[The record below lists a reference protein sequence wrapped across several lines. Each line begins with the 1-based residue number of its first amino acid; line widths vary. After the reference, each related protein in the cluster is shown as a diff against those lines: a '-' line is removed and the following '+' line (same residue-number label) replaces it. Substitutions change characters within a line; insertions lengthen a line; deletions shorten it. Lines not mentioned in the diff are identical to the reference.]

1 MKKVFIIDKG
11 SNLSSFLSKKI
22 INSKLISSR
31 EILTNIEELNV
42 LKDNLPINIIFNNFQ
57 PAIKLNESINL
68 ENYVANSILTTSKVL
83 DFIKDNQIKVNKI
96 IYTSSSSVYGN
107 NILCNENDDLKPMN
121 LHASL
126 KVANEKLV
134 EKFCIENSIDYTI
147 ARIFNMYGG
156 DDNFSIISKIIKA
169 YKNNEEL
176 NIVNNGNAIR
186 DFIHI
191 EDVVDI
197 YSKILDKKDIKI
209 LNIGSGNGSSIKNIL
224 DFLNNHNIKIKT
236 KNIQR
241 EELKISTADISKL
254 KELLKKDTFFEV
266 EDYIKKELN
275 ICKKN

>member
-1 MKKVFIIDKG
+1 MNKVFIIGKG

-57 PAIKLNESINL
+57 PATKLNEFFNL
-68 ENYVANSILTTSKVL
+68 ENYVINSILTTSKVL
-83 DFIKDNQIKVNKI
+83 DFIKNNQIVVNKI

-107 NILCNENDDLKPMN
+107 NILCNENDELKPMN

-186 DFIHI
+186 DFIYI

-254 KELLKKDTFFEV
+254 KELLKKDTFFGV
-266 EDYIKKELN
+266 EDYLKKELN
-275 ICKKN
+275 I

>member
-1 MKKVFIIDKG
+1 MKKVFIIGKG

-22 INSKLISSR
+22 INSKLVSSR

-42 LKDNLPINIIFNNFQ
+42 LKDNLPIDIIFNNFQ
-57 PAIKLNESINL
+57 PATKLNEFFNL
-68 ENYVANSILTTSKVL
+68 GNYVLNSILTTSKVL
-83 DFIKDNQIKVNKI
+83 DFIKNNQIKVNKI

-107 NILCNENDDLKPMN
+107 NILCNENDELKPMN

-254 KELLKKDTFFEV
+254 KELLKKDTFFGV
-266 EDYIKKELN
+266 EDYLKKELN
-275 ICKKN
+275 I

>member
-1 MKKVFIIDKG
+1 MNKVFIIGKG

-57 PAIKLNESINL
+57 PATKLNEFFNL
-68 ENYVANSILTTSKVL
+68 ENYVVNSILTTSKVL
-83 DFIKDNQIKVNKI
+83 DFIKNNQIVVNKI
-96 IYTSSSSVYGN
+96 VYTSSSSVYGN
-107 NILCNENDDLKPMN
+107 NILCNENDELKPMN

-254 KELLKKDTFFEV
+254 KELLKKDTFFGV
-266 EDYIKKELN
+266 EDYLKKELN
-275 ICKKN
+275 I

>member
-1 MKKVFIIDKG
+1 MNKVFIIGKG

-57 PAIKLNESINL
+57 PATKLNEFVNL
-68 ENYVANSILTTSKVL
+68 ENYVVNSILTTSKVL
-83 DFIKDNQIKVNKI
+83 DFIKNNQIVVNKI

-107 NILCNENDDLKPMN
+107 NILCNENDELKPMN

-134 EKFCIENSIDYTI
+134 ENFCIENSIDYTI

-266 EDYIKKELN
+266 EDYLKKELN
-275 ICKKN
+275 I

>member
-1 MKKVFIIDKG
+1 MNKVFIIGKG

-57 PAIKLNESINL
+57 PATKLNEFVNL
-68 ENYVANSILTTSKVL
+68 ENYVVNSILTTSKVL
-83 DFIKDNQIKVNKI
+83 DFIKNNRIVVNKI

-107 NILCNENDDLKPMN
+107 NILCNENDELKPMN

-254 KELLKKDTFFEV
+254 KELLKKDTFFGV
-266 EDYIKKELN
+266 EDYLKKELN
-275 ICKKN
+275 I

>member
-1 MKKVFIIDKG
+1 MIIKTIVIG
-11 SNLSSFLSKKI
+11 KNSNLTKSMLSIIKNITVVSSRDILEDVNILSKYKDEKI
-22 INSKLISSR
+22 
-31 EILTNIEELNV
+31 
-42 LKDNLPINIIFNNFQ
+42 NLVFNNFH
-57 PAIKLNESINL
+57 PATKLNIL
-68 ENYVANSILTTSKVL
+68 ENTEFYINNSILITAKVL
-83 DFIKDNQIKVNKI
+83 DYFKNTEINKI

-107 NILCNENDDLKPMN
+107 NILCNENDELKPMN

-147 ARIFNMYGG
+147 ARIFNMYGR

-254 KELLKKDTFFEV
+254 KEILKKDTFFGV
-266 EDYIKKELN
+266 EDYLKKELN
-275 ICKKN
+275 I

>member
-1 MKKVFIIDKG
+1 MRKVIIIG
-11 SNLSSFLSKKI
+11 RNSNLTNQLSSKFLDCNI
-22 INSKLISSR
+22 LSSR
-31 EILTNIEELNV
+31 EILSSSKILNELKEQ
-42 LKDNLPINIIFNNFQ
+42 LDINIIFNNFQ
-57 PAIKLNESINL
+57 AAINL
-68 ENYVANSILTTSKVL
+68 NKFDNLESYISNSIVVTSRIL
-83 DFIKDNQIKVNKI
+83 DFIKKNRIKVNKI

-107 NILCNENDDLKPMN
+107 NILCNENDELKPMN

-126 KVANEKLV
+126 KVANEKLI

-266 EDYIKKELN
+266 EDYLKKELN
-275 ICKKN
+275 I

>member
-1 MKKVFIIDKG
+1 MNKVFIIGKG

-57 PAIKLNESINL
+57 PATKLNEFFNL
-68 ENYVANSILTTSKVL
+68 ENYVVNSILTTSKVL
-83 DFIKDNQIKVNKI
+83 DFIKNNQIKVNKI

-107 NILCNENDDLKPMN
+107 NILCNENDELKPMN

-236 KNIQR
+236 KNVQR
-241 EELKISTADISKL
+241 EEIKISTADVSKL
-254 KELLKKDTFFEV
+254 KELFNKDEFLSV
-266 EDYIKKELN
+266 EDYLKKEL
-275 ICKKN
+275 CK

>member
-1 MKKVFIIDKG
+1 MNKVFIIGKG

-42 LKDNLPINIIFNNFQ
+42 LKDNLPINIICNNFQ
-57 PAIKLNESINL
+57 PATKLNEFFNL
-68 ENYVANSILTTSKVL
+68 ENYVVNSILTTSKVL
-83 DFIKDNQIKVNKI
+83 DFIKNNQIVVNKI

-107 NILCNENDDLKPMN
+107 NILCNENDELKPMN

-254 KELLKKDTFFEV
+254 KELLKKDTFFGV
-266 EDYIKKELN
+266 EDYLKKELN
-275 ICKKN
+275 I

>member
-1 MKKVFIIDKG
+1 MNKVFIIGKG

-57 PAIKLNESINL
+57 PATKLNEFFNL
-68 ENYVANSILTTSKVL
+68 ENYVVNSILTTSKVL
-83 DFIKDNQIKVNKI
+83 DFIKNNQIVVNKI

-107 NILCNENDDLKPMN
+107 NILCNENDELKPMN

-254 KELLKKDTFFEV
+254 KELFNKDTFFGV
-266 EDYIKKELN
+266 EDYLKKELN
-275 ICKKN
+275 I

>member
-1 MKKVFIIDKG
+1 MNKVFIIGKG

-57 PAIKLNESINL
+57 PATKLNEFVNL
-68 ENYVANSILTTSKVL
+68 ENYVVNSILTTSKVL
-83 DFIKDNQIKVNKI
+83 DFIKNNQIKINKI

-107 NILCNENDDLKPMN
+107 NILCNENDELKPMN

-191 EDVVDI
+191 DDVVDI

-254 KELLKKDTFFEV
+254 KELLKKYIFFEV
-266 EDYIKKELN
+266 EDYLKKELN
-275 ICKKN
+275 I

>member
-1 MKKVFIIDKG
+1 MRKVIIIG
-11 SNLSSFLSKKI
+11 RNSNLTNQLSSKFLDCNI
-22 INSKLISSR
+22 LSSR
-31 EILTNIEELNV
+31 EILSSSKILNELKEQ
-42 LKDNLPINIIFNNFQ
+42 LDINIIFNNFQ
-57 PAIKLNESINL
+57 AAINL
-68 ENYVANSILTTSKVL
+68 NKFDNLESYISNSIVVTSRIL
-83 DFIKDNQIKVNKI
+83 DFIKNNRIKVNKI

-107 NILCNENDDLKPMN
+107 NILCNENDELKPMN

-254 KELLKKDTFFEV
+254 KELLKKHTFFGV
-266 EDYIKKELN
+266 EDYLKKELN
-275 ICKKN
+275 I